1 MYEGL
6 KHAHSGL
13 RWVVLILLI
22 IAVVQAFRKW
32 QGKAEYTEGDRK
44 LALYTLIAVHVQLII
59 GLVLYFFA
67 SPNVHFTGG
76 VMGEAVFRFYTVEH
90 FFLMILAIVLVTI
103 GYSRA
108 KKKVAGADKFKT
120 TFIFYGISL
129 LLILL
134 GIPWPFRGLGA
145 GWF

>member
-6 KHAHSGL
+6 KHAHSGF
-13 RWVVLILLI
+13 RWIVLILLVV
-22 IAVVQAFRKW
+22 AVIQAFRKW
-32 QGKAEYTEGDRK
+32 QGKSEYGESDRK
-44 LALYTLIAVHVQLII
+44 LALYTLIATHVQLII
-59 GLVLYFFA
+59 GLVLYFFV
-67 SPNVHFTGG
+67 SPFVQFVGG
-76 VMGEAVFRFYTVEH
+76 AMKEPIYRFYTVEH
-90 FFLMILAIVLVTI
+90 FFLMILAVVLITI

-108 KKKVAGADKFKT
+108 KKKVDAGSKFKAT
-120 TFIFYGISL
+120 LIFYGISL